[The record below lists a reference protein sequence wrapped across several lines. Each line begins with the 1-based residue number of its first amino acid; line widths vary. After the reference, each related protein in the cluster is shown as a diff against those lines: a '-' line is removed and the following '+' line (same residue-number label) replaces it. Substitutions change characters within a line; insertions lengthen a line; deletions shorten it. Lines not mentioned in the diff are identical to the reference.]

1 MRGPAAQ
8 ATKRATDQSL
18 EPPVGASR
26 WERDLFDYLAGHVR
40 LERQLLEEYVAAT
53 EGTGSK
59 ALAYLVNLLVDDEI
73 RHHTLFRQLAESL
86 KTTAELHDEDPAVPR
101 MDFDKEN
108 RTEVLTITERLLHR
122 EEHDR
127 RELRALQRRLHGVK
141 DTTLWGLLVE
151 LMQRDTDKHIAIL
164 RFARRH
170 ALRADRAVGVFGRV
184 RTRR

>member
-1 MRGPAAQ
+1 MGP
-8 ATKRATDQSL
+8 ATKRATEGSL

-26 WERDLFDYLAGHVR
+26 WERRLFGHLIEHVQ
-40 LERQLLEEYVAAT
+40 LERGLLEEYVAAA
-53 EGTGSK
+53 EGTRSK

-86 KTTAELHDEDPAVPR
+86 KTTAELQDEDPEVPR

-108 RTEVLTITERLLHR
+108 RTEVLAITEQLLDR

-127 RELRALQRRLHGVK
+127 RELRALRRELRGVT

-164 RFARRH
+164 RFAKRQ
-170 ALRADRAVGVFGRV
+170 ALQADRAARGFGCGAV
-184 RTRR
+184 RQ